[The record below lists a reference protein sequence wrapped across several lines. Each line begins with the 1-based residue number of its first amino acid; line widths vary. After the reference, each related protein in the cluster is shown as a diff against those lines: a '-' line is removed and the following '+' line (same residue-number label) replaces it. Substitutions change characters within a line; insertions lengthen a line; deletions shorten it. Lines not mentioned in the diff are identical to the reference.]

1 MNLRL
6 LPALAA
12 AAICLLPTAQ
22 AADIYRWVDDAGRTH
37 LSDSVPEKYRARAI
51 RVDSAAYELTPA
63 QRAIAEAR
71 ARQARGAMPV
81 PAASAPTP
89 APTPA
94 PTAATLGGAPAAAIG
109 AASRPAANDASDCAG
124 WQRRYTESQECF
136 APYRLVNGA
145 TRPEG
150 FRQCVEVPDPAS
162 QCGFP
167 RTP

>member
-1 MNLRL
+1 MNTRL
-6 LPALAA
+6 LLALAA
-12 AAICLLPTAQ
+12 AAICVLPTAH
-22 AADIYRWVDDAGRTH
+22 AADIYRWVDDAGKTH
-37 LSDSVPEKYRARAI
+37 LSDTVPPKYRARAT

-71 ARQARGAMPV
+71 ARQAGGARPV
-81 PAASAPTP
+81 PPASAP
-89 APTPA
+89 AP
-94 PTAATLGGAPAAAIG
+94 AATLGGAPAAAIG
-109 AASRPAANDASDCAG
+109 AASRPGANDASDCAG

-136 APYRLVNGA
+136 AQYKIVNGA

-150 FRQCVEVPDPAS
+150 FRQCTEVPDPAS